1 MYIISKNKDYYD
13 GVVGTMGIDK
23 TIVYERTEKEI
34 EEKTEFPSPFKYK
47 RKYFSYSENNSAF
60 IGLGDFGNTNDSK
73 YTRNSLFIVGFCGKL
88 YLGWRMYYEKKI
100 FNPTIGEHEIIL
112 NYDII
117 YGYDNVKDELVDN
130 HWGENKLYDSVQYI
144 LNYDPINIFRKIN
157 SPIFIY
163 DSGIDVRYTNYSNL
177 IKSIKSKF
185 IINPILKDYEFYKV
199 VDSFTAFQEIQM
211 FIAGVLGIGEKE
223 IIEVDDK
230 YKIPQ
235 HGFDK
240 WSFRKKPS
248 KKK

>member
-1 MYIISKNKDYYD
+1 MLIIDKKNKDYYD

-23 TIVYERTEKEI
+23 TIVYKRNTIEI
-34 EEKTEFPSPFKYK
+34 E
-47 RKYFSYSENNSAF
+47 
-60 IGLGDFGNTNDSK
+60 DSK
-73 YTRNSLFIVGFCGKL
+73 DMPKEFQSVKNRSWNHRRENHFLNVNHVHTDSKKYDRCDSFIIGFCGKL
-88 YLGWRMYYEKKI
+88 YLGWKLHYRIKVKY
-100 FNPTIGEHEIIL
+100 FNGLVEDEWRT
-112 NYDII
+112 DII
-117 YGYDNVKDELVDN
+117 YDYENAKQHIKTGF
-130 HWGENKLYDSVQYI
+130 WGENLDNDIKHI
-144 LNYDPINIFRKIN
+144 LKYDPINMFRKVN
-157 SPIFIY
+157 SPIFVY
-163 DSGIDVRYTNYSNL
+163 DNYSVNHNRNN
-177 IKSIKSKF
+177 KNGSVF